1 MEQMHQVSSDGTISG
16 IQVGA
21 YMSMSASEI
30 GTASAAYQAQMD
42 NMKKMMDVN
51 LAGGKVG
58 QLAAYK
64 RQKDMLSKHRDE
76 VDAKLTELR
85 VLTGAITF
93 LFLFALVAIS
103 HSLTF
108 IPRFHLWV
116 VYQ

>member
-1 MEQMHQVSSDGTISG
+1 
-16 IQVGA
+16 
-21 YMSMSASEI
+21 MSMSANEI

-42 NMKKMMDVN
+42 HMKKMMDVN

-85 VLTGAITF
+85 VLTGNIIFTS
-93 LFLFALVAIS
+93 LFVLLSFPLHLYLSFVLIS
-103 HSLTF
+103 V
-108 IPRFHLWV
+108 W
-116 VYQ
+116 